1 MQLELSGAGYGPA
14 HFPTRRGIELF
25 SDWIEAQALISEE
38 SLSKPN
44 LVDRLED
51 TSLVK
56 DSDDAWA
63 LISDAFNACQFRRQH
78 LDDAYPFYIANDVI
92 ELQSKKRKAYIFCL
106 IASLPEQFTPLRKA
120 YPKEFRD
127 LIEEV
132 VA

>member
-1 MQLELSGAGYGPA
+1 MQLELPGAGYGPA
-14 HFPTRRGIELF
+14 HFPTRRRIELF

-63 LISDAFNACQFRRQH
+63 LISDAFNPCQFR
-78 LDDAYPFYIANDVI
+78 
-92 ELQSKKRKAYIFCL
+92 
-106 IASLPEQFTPLRKA
+106 
-120 YPKEFRD
+120 
-127 LIEEV
+127 
-132 VA
+132 

>member
-1 MQLELSGAGYGPA
+1 M
-14 HFPTRRGIELF
+14 
-25 SDWIEAQALISEE
+25 ISEE

-92 ELQSKKRKAYIFCL
+92 ELQSKKRMAYIFCL

-127 LIEEV
+127 LFEEV